1 MAKKIKSNRIN
12 DQIWDAR
19 YKPGVKAQSQPDSP
33 DAHLGAEPQGTGST
47 LALGAARGLVW
58 TSGRGW
64 AEEGAV
70 EAGNPARKTP
80 VGVGLQKKR
89 WIRGDPS
96 EGRARGGR
104 GLRTIQTLMTSTRPS
119 GHWVPSGVI
128 RPAACLAA
136 PRSGGKG
143 SRTGPEGR
151 GTEKARLLSP
161 SPPRRASPPP
171 PPAACVP
178 RSLSREGALL
188 R

>member
-64 AEEGAV
+64 AGEGAV

-119 GHWVPSGVI
+119 GHWVPSGMI
-128 RPAACLAA
+128 QPAACLAA

-161 SPPRRASPPP
+161 SPP
-171 PPAACVP
+171 
-178 RSLSREGALL
+178 
-188 R
+188 